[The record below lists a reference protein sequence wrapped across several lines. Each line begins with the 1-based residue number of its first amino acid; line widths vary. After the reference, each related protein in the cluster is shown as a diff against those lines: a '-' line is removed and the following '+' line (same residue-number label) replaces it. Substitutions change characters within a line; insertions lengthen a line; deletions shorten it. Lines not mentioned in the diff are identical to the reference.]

1 MSNLQ
6 PIDSFNIKQYVRYK
20 GGLIDQLE
28 VTLDWTICAST
39 DRHFTEK
46 DITYGIVLLLDKVKK
61 MFGPVPIKIGSQSQ
75 PLETFINEALD
86 KLNR

>member
-6 PIDSFNIKQYVRYK
+6 PTDSFNIKQYVRYK

-28 VTLDWTICAST
+28 VTLDWTIQT
-39 DRHFTEK
+39 DEHFSET
-46 DITYGIVLLLDKVKK
+46 DISSGIIIMLDKVKK